1 MADVIVLKDQSV
13 QTVFEPTDFEYLVE
27 RYMGYDAEKYFRETI
42 EKLQEEAIYTKAK
55 VDTDLGSY
63 EASLESNTACFQDIL
78 DITEQMKTILEAP
91 RMSKNKMFKLIEQ
104 VQKEINN
111 QI

>member
-13 QTVFEPTDFEYLVE
+13 HTVFEPTDFEYLVE
-27 RYMGYDAEKYFRETI
+27 RYMGYDAEKYFREMI
-42 EKLQEEAIYTKAK
+42 EKLQEEAICTKAK

-78 DITEQMKTILEAP
+78 DITEQMKSILEAP
-91 RMSKNKMFKLIEQ
+91 RMNKNKMFKLIEQ